1 MLAAWPDPG
10 LPTPPYWAPHLA
22 APAGTED
29 ITAAA
34 ATYWQRRGL
43 HTDPSQT
50 AAAAGGEA
58 LLLAVLTAI
67 GGDAV
72 VLARPAAAWHTV
84 PGRMLGRRTLRVQTP
99 AEGGGA
105 PDPFALLE
113 AVRRAREEGADP
125 RALVLSAADDP
136 TGTVTPPEPLHEVCE
151 AAAEAGLLLVSDET
165 YSDTVRHGVVLLSP
179 AEILPDRTVVL
190 TDLGA
195 SLVPP
200 AWPTAI
206 ARFPSTDEGA
216 RLRTEA
222 LAAVVAL
229 PEPVAWAAAYAL
241 GEPEDVRAYTD
252 AAKRLHAA
260 LGAAAHEAVTG
271 SGALC
276 RPPECGF
283 QLYADLAPLRTERD
297 AAGVE
302 EWLTRRLG
310 RPVLGGHRFGDDQSA
325 PRVRIDVG
333 PLCGAGE
340 EQRRAALRAEDPS
353 AVPHVAAALR
363 ELGEALSAL
372 SDG

>member
-1 MLAAWPDPG
+1 
-10 LPTPPYWAPHLA
+10 
-22 APAGTED
+22 
-29 ITAAA
+29 
-34 ATYWQRRGL
+34 
-43 HTDPSQT
+43 
-50 AAAAGGEA
+50 
-58 LLLAVLTAI
+58 
-67 GGDAV
+67 
-72 VLARPAAAWHTV
+72 
-84 PGRMLGRRTLRVQTP
+84 
-99 AEGGGA
+99 
-105 PDPFALLE
+105 
-113 AVRRAREEGADP
+113 
-125 RALVLSAADDP
+125 
-136 TGTVTPPEPLHEVCE
+136 
-151 AAAEAGLLLVSDET
+151 
-165 YSDTVRHGVVLLSP
+165 
-179 AEILPDRTVVL
+179 VL

-241 GEPEDVRAYTD
+241 GEPEDVWAYTD

-302 EWLTRRLG
+302 AWLTRRLG
-310 RPVLGGHRFGDDQSA
+310 RPVFGGHRFGDDQSA

-333 PLCGAGE
+333 PQCGAGE

-372 SDG
+372 SDA